1 MALVS
6 PAPSCQGQGK
16 PEPEVRCP
24 LPAYTLV
31 TVDGKVF
38 VFVIT
43 VVRLIGKSINITS
56 QFFVSTRVD
65 SPRFFFPLVCNY
77 RFFFHSCGFIESQR
91 RRNNQSFIIMG
102 GSGGSGGKGG
112 SGGSGGKSDPVRN
125 TDNNLRRER
134 ESPEEK
140 AARLRKNNEK
150 RRAALTVQSATHR
163 LNRLI
168 YGVEED
174 SDWEMVEMMGDLGP
188 FFDAVKVASVVAA
201 KQGKVFTVQIQFVK
215 PGLMQ
220 ITDECTGSQWRK
232 KLRVI
237 AEECGL
243 RQVCQICLTNFNS
256 VSVTEI
262 STQSLLPATEGC
274 DPLASNRG

>member
-1 MALVS
+1 
-6 PAPSCQGQGK
+6 
-16 PEPEVRCP
+16 
-24 LPAYTLV
+24 
-31 TVDGKVF
+31 
-38 VFVIT
+38 
-43 VVRLIGKSINITS
+43 
-56 QFFVSTRVD
+56 
-65 SPRFFFPLVCNY
+65 
-77 RFFFHSCGFIESQR
+77 
-91 RRNNQSFIIMG
+91 MG

-150 RRAALTVQSATHR
+150 RRAALTVQLATHR

-201 KQGKVFTVQIQFVK
+201 K
-215 PGLMQ
+215 
-220 ITDECTGSQWRK
+220 
-232 KLRVI
+232 
-237 AEECGL
+237 
-243 RQVCQICLTNFNS
+243 
-256 VSVTEI
+256 
-262 STQSLLPATEGC
+262 
-274 DPLASNRG
+274 